1 MYDEAQLAQLNV
13 ESAAPEERPP
23 ECSFLCGRAGTGKT
37 TLIQTQVGRDPS
49 YGMIG
54 ATTGIAA
61 VNIGSTTINSLLGY
75 FDTQSMRDE
84 HMEGNL
90 VRKLHKIAKD
100 HQRLIIEEVS
110 MMDGEQ
116 LDMLYRA
123 TCAANLYKAMPR
135 LDLMVVGDFAQLPP
149 VKAKW
154 AFEANCWPHFG
165 ANITRLEKVWR
176 QSEVR
181 FIEALN
187 LARAGSGGPAVD
199 ILDTLGVQWHSQR
212 DLDYVGTTIVPKND
226 MVNRHNQTVL
236 DLLPGKSQSIPSR
249 RWGQQRRE
257 WGFNERTHEWGIPP
271 AVELK
276 RGAYVMI
283 LANRRS
289 EDEFIYVNGDCGTV
303 VDINPV
309 TKCAAVRL
317 VRTGEV
323 VTVDP
328 VVRSVRSYD
337 SAPDDAPSLSDDDP
351 NWYPAPHTRKNKYW
365 VGQLEYTPLRLAYA
379 TTIHKS
385 QGLSLDRIQVDFR
398 DRFFANPAFLYVA
411 LSRVKTFPGLRLV
424 GDRDRFISTCKSEW
438 KVRDWL

>member
-23 ECSFLCGRAGTGKT
+23 QCSFLCGRAGTGKT

-149 VKAKW
+149 VKAFWSLTLYDAKTKLLT
-154 AFEANCWPHFG
+154 ANPINRYLINSAMLPNMVLG
-165 ANITRLEKVWR
+165 ADGSLTIYIQKDSPGKTLESNWLPAPDGP
-176 QSEVR
+176 
-181 FIEALN
+181 IYTA
-187 LARAGSGGPAVD
+187 AG
-199 ILDTLGVQWHSQR
+199 GV
-212 DLDYVGTTIVPKND
+212 
-226 MVNRHNQTVL
+226 
-236 DLLPGKSQSIPSR
+236 LPGRTDFPS
-249 RWGQQRRE
+249 
-257 WGFNERTHEWGIPP
+257 
-271 AVELK
+271 
-276 RGAYVMI
+276 
-283 LANRRS
+283 
-289 EDEFIYVNGDCGTV
+289 
-303 VDINPV
+303 
-309 TKCAAVRL
+309 
-317 VRTGEV
+317 VRTV
-323 VTVDP
+323 
-328 VVRSVRSYD
+328 
-337 SAPDDAPSLSDDDP
+337 
-351 NWYPAPHTRKNKYW
+351 
-365 VGQLEYTPLRLAYA
+365 
-379 TTIHKS
+379 
-385 QGLSLDRIQVDFR
+385 
-398 DRFFANPAFLYVA
+398 
-411 LSRVKTFPGLRLV
+411 
-424 GDRDRFISTCKSEW
+424 
-438 KVRDWL
+438 